1 MPPLPLRTE
10 EELLRVVEEL
20 RLTAE
25 LLLEVEEL
33 LRTPVEE
40 LPRAAEELPLTDV
53 PVLLAVRLR
62 TADEDTGATL
72 VPVVRR
78 PSILALD
85 ARGAVVEA
93 IALPLRRTAELLIL
107 LLYARRFTLLPMA
120 VA

>member
-25 LLLEVEEL
+25 LLREVEEL

-40 LPRAAEELPLTDV
+40 LPRAAELLLTDV

-85 ARGAVVEA
+85 ARGAVVDA